1 MTNLRPYQLD
11 AFDAVQR
18 GWRTMRSVAVVMA
31 TGLGKTETF
40 NAIAADYRRRTGK
53 RVLILADRIELIE
66 STAARM
72 RKAAPDLTVGI
83 VMANRNQTLA
93 DIVVGCVATVRGE
106 ARLRQLLHVG
116 LIVIDECHG
125 AASDGYR
132 KILAFFP
139 DAKVLGVTAT
149 FSRADGKALGAIFE
163 DVVFR
168 MPISAGIE
176 QGFLVRPRGRRVGVD
191 GLSMKGV
198 RKTAGDY
205 NEADLQRVLAASPA
219 PAAIVKAV
227 REHAPDDAAVCFTP
241 GVAFAHTM
249 HEAFTEAGFTSAVLH
264 ASTPKDE
271 RRQVKQDVED
281 GKIQVVSNCGIW
293 TQGTDIPRLK
303 TAIIGPTM
311 SNVGYI
317 QKAGRV
323 LRPYPGYDSA
333 LILDYGGASERFS
346 LDARVDL
353 FGEDLAAE
361 LEREPCE
368 CPRDDERPCSCGR
381 ARCTDDCACG
391 GGRPD
396 ECSCVR
402 PEKTELPPAEPLEPE
417 DRTDGDPVT
426 VEVDL
431 FHGSRNHWLV
441 TPGGTWF
448 LPAGERFIAVVP
460 GRERN
465 TWSAVAMHRATEGDM
480 RWIVRDIP
488 DKAFAM
494 KWAEGDITTKEHRSA
509 RKGRAWRAYP
519 PTPTQLD
526 LARNWGI
533 VVTREMHGGEVV
545 DMINKAQAARRMD
558 ARVAWLRERQTS

>member
-1 MTNLRPYQLD
+1 
-11 AFDAVQR
+11 
-18 GWRTMRSVAVVMA
+18 MRSVAMVMA

-40 NAIAADYRRRTGK
+40 NAIAAAHRRETGQ

-72 RKAAPDLTVGI
+72 RKAAPDLSVGI
-83 VMANRNQTLA
+83 VMAERNQTLA
-93 DIVVGCVATVRGE
+93 DVVVGCVATVRGE
-106 ARLRQLLHVG
+106 ARLRQLLNVG

-125 AASDGYR
+125 AAADGYR
-132 KILAFFP
+132 RVLQRFP

-149 FSRADGKALGAIFE
+149 FSRADGRALNAVFE
-163 DVVFR
+163 DVVFN

-176 QGFLVRPRGRRVGVD
+176 QGFLVRPRGVRVGVD

-198 RKTAGDY
+198 RRTAGEY

-219 PAAIVKAV
+219 PAAIVKAL

-249 HEAFTEAGFTSAVLH
+249 HVAFTEAGLTSAVLH

-271 RRQVKQDVED
+271 RRQVKADVEA
-281 GKIQVVSNCGIW
+281 GRIQVVSNCGIW

-346 LDARVDL
+346 LDARVEL
-353 FGEDLAAE
+353 FGEDLAE
-361 LEREPCE
+361 EIEREPCNCDDWAE
-368 CPRDDERPCSCGR
+368 RENEFCPCGR
-381 ARCTDDCACG
+381 ARCTPSCACG
-391 GGRPD
+391 GGAPD
-396 ECSCVR
+396 VCSCRR
-402 PEKTELPPAEPLEPE
+402 PAKIEPALLDIPEEP
-417 DRTDGDPVT
+417 RVDGDPVS

-431 FHGSRNHWLV
+431 FHGSRNHWLI

-448 LPAGERFIAVVP
+448 LPAGDRFIAVVP
-460 GRERN
+460 GRLVN
-465 TWSAVAMHRATEGDM
+465 TWSAVAMHRSTPGDM

-488 DKAFAM
+488 DKGFAM

-509 RKGRAWRAYP
+509 RKGRAWRAHP
-519 PTPTQLD
+519 PTPIQLN
-526 LARNWGI
+526 LAREWGVI
-533 VVTREMHGGEVV
+533 TTRQMHGGEVA
-545 DMINKAQAARRMD
+545 DMINKAQAAARMD
-558 ARVAWLRERQTS
+558 VQVAWLRSVQR